1 MKKITVIL
9 FILLNFSV
17 YSKDINE
24 IKNQI
29 NKNQIFSWEIKEKV
43 KLKVNMDLNGDGK
56 NDILTFYIDKKNSEY
71 GELCVNNQKIKVER
85 INSEFSNFFIM
96 DADKNDNLI
105 EFGYS
110 CVYDNGLYDQ
120 TAIYRYS
127 KKIIKIN
134 KENLDFYPL
143 EVSGD
148 GKLYFSDGLIYLRG
162 DEIIEEND
170 ILRYY
175 NLKED
180 KIVENEIKNRI
191 KIYKCSWN
199 MVVYNSEKSII
210 DGAPVEEETKIP
222 SAKEDGTLLG
232 ILRPGDKFEILKIEP
247 NSDHVK
253 IKLSN
258 GKIGWIGGNHMVWD

>member
-1 MKKITVIL
+1 M
-9 FILLNFSV
+9 
-17 YSKDINE
+17 
-24 IKNQI
+24 
-29 NKNQIFSWEIKEKV
+29 
-43 KLKVNMDLNGDGK
+43 
-56 NDILTFYIDKKNSEY
+56 
-71 GELCVNNQKIKVER
+71 
-85 INSEFSNFFIM
+85 
-96 DADKNDNLI
+96 
-105 EFGYS
+105 
-110 CVYDNGLYDQ
+110 
-120 TAIYRYS
+120 
-127 KKIIKIN
+127 
-134 KENLDFYPL
+134 
-143 EVSGD
+143 
-148 GKLYFSDGLIYLRG
+148 RG